1 VQLVR
6 AHNNLSSTITSWHS
20 QNMQP
25 STCHLQGSHPARGT
39 TTDPS
44 MWGAKGQGS
53 TKPLVTAQIRQWGGG
68 QNSKLCHCV
77 LQIKFRNFCR
87 NF

>member
-1 VQLVR
+1 
-6 AHNNLSSTITSWHS
+6 
-20 QNMQP
+20 MQP

-68 QNSKLCHCV
+68 GAEFEVMPLRAADK
-77 LQIKFRNFCR
+77 IPKFFRNFKYVQQ
-87 NF
+87 